1 MAAQTKRVCVVNKEC
16 EMQAKRS
23 GLPLVAMIL
32 GCVVFSASSRAQSG
46 PALERVEV
54 SRGSLRSD
62 VLSACP
68 QAMQGLQSGME
79 RAVSL
84 HGIGGSY
91 VVHFDLSGTEV
102 HRVQMPRLPLEYR
115 RALRNAVRE
124 LQCQDGAAQ
133 RQTQRFGFILDVR
146 SATSSRGGKGGS
158 NARPRATPRACDLRC
173 DRWTERGRWTA

>member
-133 RQTQRFGFILDVR
+133 RQTQRFGFILDVTVVDEF
-146 SATSSRGGKGGS
+146 APGGKGLQQAAAGD
-158 NARPRATPRACDLRC
+158 APGLRLALRPLD
-173 DRWTERGRWTA
+173 